1 MFSGRNGENPVAYVC
16 PAPGGSTLTFEW
28 RLWPNYEQ
36 PGSIDPGHLGPC
48 AVYIKRVDDMF
59 SDDASGPGWFKIWE
73 DGYDAASGKWCVDRL
88 VEEKG
93 LMSVDLPTGL
103 PAGYY
108 LVRPEI
114 LALHQAYRGDPQFYL
129 GCAQIYVE
137 GTAPALDVPEECRT
151 SIPGHVEMDTP
162 GLTFDIYKNPMPEYP
177 MPGPKVF
184 IPTFPSSS
192 SSSLSS
198 STSSTSSKK
207 TQQRQGT
214 IPSSCLVKNANW
226 CAMPIAA
233 YDGENAC
240 WDGVKS
246 CYAQSKECWDSAPA
260 SGSANCYTWSDYCQR
275 MNDAC
280 EAGNFQ
286 GPPSFNGE
294 EKFAEVPGEIPPM
307 WNDVFE
313 ETDVGG
319 QGAEKGDEKKKKEEE
334 EPEDGEEKDD
344 KKDNDGEGEHK
355 PEPTRTAGEGKEE
368 EVVVVTVTVTATA
381 AATC

>member
-1 MFSGRNGENPVAYVC
+1 MFPGRNGENPVAYVC
-16 PAPGGSTLTFEW
+16 PAPSGSTLTFEW

-48 AVYIKRVDDMF
+48 AVYVKKVDDMF
-59 SDDASGPGWFKIWE
+59 ADDASGPGWFKIWE
-73 DGYDAASGKWCVDRL
+73 DGYDADSGKWCVDRL
-88 VEEKG
+88 VEKKG

-129 GCAQIYVE
+129 GCAQVYVE
-137 GTAPALDVPEECRT
+137 GTAPALDVPEEYRT
-151 SIPGHVEMDTP
+151 SIPGYVDEDTA
-162 GLTFDIYKNPMPEYP
+162 GLTFDIYKEPMPEYL

-184 IPTFPSSS
+184 IPTLPS
-192 SSSLSS
+192 SSSLS
-198 STSSTSSKK
+198 SSTSSKK

-226 CAMPIAA
+226 CAKPIEA

-240 WDGVKS
+240 WDGVES

-280 EAGNFQ
+280 EAGEFQ
-286 GPPSFNGE
+286 GPPAFQGE
-294 EKFAEVPGEIPPM
+294 EKFAHVPGEIPPM
-307 WNDVFE
+307 WNDVFKG
-313 ETDVGG
+313 TDVDGDDIV
-319 QGAEKGDEKKKKEEE
+319 KGDGKMKDGEHEEEKEEDGD
-334 EPEDGEEKDD
+334 EDEDEDED
-344 KKDNDGEGEHK
+344 EEHK
-355 PEPTRTAGEGKEE
+355 PEPTRTAGEGEEEE

-381 AATC
+381 TATC